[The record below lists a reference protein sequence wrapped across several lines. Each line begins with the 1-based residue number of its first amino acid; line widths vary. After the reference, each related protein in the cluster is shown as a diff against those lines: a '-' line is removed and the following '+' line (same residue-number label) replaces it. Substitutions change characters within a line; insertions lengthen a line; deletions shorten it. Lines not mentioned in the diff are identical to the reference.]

1 MANIEENQDITD
13 NEDVI
18 NDNETV
24 SADNIA
30 DNSEDIPAGDNNVEI
45 NGEDDSQE
53 SKLVSINSLSYDYII
68 SVIEAVL
75 FSVGESVGV
84 QELAVALNVPV
95 KELEPVVDQYILEY
109 NSCKRGIKIVKLE
122 DSYQMCT
129 RNEYYGELSRVVNM
143 PKKHT
148 LTDVLL
154 ETLSIIA
161 YKQPITRPE
170 IEAIRGVSCSH
181 AINRLMEYN
190 LVTEVGRLDAPGKPI
205 LFGTTEDFLRC
216 FGVESKDDL
225 PVIASDKI
233 EDFKVE
239 AAKEAEFTLNV
250 DVEQE

>member
-1 MANIEENQDITD
+1 MEKAK
-13 NEDVI
+13 
-18 NDNETV
+18 
-24 SADNIA
+24 A
-30 DNSEDIPAGDNNVEI
+30 
-45 NGEDDSQE
+45 
-53 SKLVSINSLSYDYII
+53 K
-68 SVIEAVL
+68 AVL
-75 FSVGESVGV
+75 EAILFTMGESVEIDRLSAV
-84 QELAVALNVPV
+84 IEEDRKDTRKLLQEMQ
-95 KELEPVVDQYILEY
+95 EEY
-109 NSCKRGIKIVKLE
+109 QNTERGIGLAFFE
-122 DSYQMCT
+122 DAVQLCT
-129 RNEYYGELSRVVNM
+129 KGELYEYLIKIAKTPR
-143 PKKHT
+143 KFT
-148 LTDVLL
+148 LTDTLL
-154 ETLSIIA
+154 ETLSIVA

-225 PVIASDKI
+225 PVIAPDKI